1 MCTCNYIYMHGNIV
15 WLQGRDIT
23 IAFSLVALTYIFIGS
38 VFYLAFPLP
47 KYCIEDVSK

>member
-1 MCTCNYIYMHGNIV
+1 MYNHVTNYGNFV